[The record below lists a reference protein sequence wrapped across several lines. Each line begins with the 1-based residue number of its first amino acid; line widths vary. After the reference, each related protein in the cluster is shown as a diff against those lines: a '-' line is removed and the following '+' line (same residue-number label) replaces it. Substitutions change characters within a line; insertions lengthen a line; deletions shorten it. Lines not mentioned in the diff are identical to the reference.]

1 MAEIPTGKTYSG
13 KLTRRQLG
21 EQAEWRARQYLE
33 AAGLVFVAANM
44 RVRGGEVDL
53 IMREVRTWVFVEVR
67 YRRSDAYGGAA
78 ASVTSHKQRR
88 LLLAAAVW
96 LARRGESLDTSACRF
111 DILAITGRHVEWLV
125 NAFGESGPC

>member
-13 KLTRRQLG
+13 HLTRRHIG
-21 EQAEWRARQYLE
+21 EQAERRARRYLE
-33 AAGLVFVAANM
+33 AAGLRLVAANM

-53 IMREVRTWVFVEVR
+53 IMRDADTWVFVEVR
-67 YRRSDAYGGAA
+67 YRRDNAFGGAA
-78 ASVTSHKQRR
+78 ASVTFPKQRR

-111 DILAITGRHVEWLV
+111 DILAITGCHVEWLI

>member
-1 MAEIPTGKTYSG
+1 MAEIPTGKTGSVN
-13 KLTRRQLG
+13 LTRRQIG
-21 EQAEWRARQYLE
+21 EQAERRARRYLE
-33 AAGLVFVAANM
+33 AAGLRFVTANM

-53 IMREVRTWVFVEVR
+53 IMRDAHTWVFIEVR
-67 YRRSDAYGGAA
+67 YRRSNAFGGAA

-96 LARRGESLDTSACRF
+96 LARRGESFDTSACRF
-111 DILAITGRHVEWLV
+111 DILAITGCHVEWLI